1 MTDPVIRVLAENRK
15 ARFEYHILEAQECGI
30 VLAGTEVKSL
40 RAGGASLDQAYGF
53 FKNGELWLFGANIAE
68 YAQGNIH
75 NHQPQQARKL
85 LAHKK
90 SLLDWSRKVKE
101 SGVTIVPLT
110 LYFKGSRVK
119 VEMALAKGK
128 KLHDKREGIKEREAR
143 RDIDRAMSKR
153 WRDR

>member
-1 MTDPVIRVLAENRK
+1 MADPVIRIMAENRK
-15 ARFEYHILEAQECGI
+15 ARFEFHILESQECGI

-40 RAGGASLDQAYGF
+40 RCGGASLDQSYGF
-53 FKNGELWLFGANIAE
+53 IKNGELYLHGANIAE

-75 NHQPQQARKL
+75 NHETQRTRKL
-85 LAHKK
+85 LVHKK
-90 SLLDWSRKVKE
+90 SLVDWARKVKE
-101 SGVTIVPLT
+101 SGVTIVPLA

-143 RDIDRAMSKR
+143 RDIDRAMSR
-153 WRDR
+153 RR